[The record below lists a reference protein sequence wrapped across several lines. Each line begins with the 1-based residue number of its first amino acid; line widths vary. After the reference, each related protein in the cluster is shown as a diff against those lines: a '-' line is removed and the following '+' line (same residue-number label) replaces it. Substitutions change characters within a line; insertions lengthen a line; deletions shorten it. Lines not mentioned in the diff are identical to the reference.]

1 MSREDG
7 ITKTAEYLK
16 PLLIHG
22 PFEGRNDL
30 NFRF

>member
-1 MSREDG
+1 MIREDG

-16 PLLIHG
+16 PPLIHG